1 MYYGLHD
8 INNLNNDSS
17 SLGIL
22 HTNLASLNKYHDDLE
37 QILSLMKVDFQI
49 IGITE
54 RKIKEVTP
62 ISNIKLAGYHEFI
75 YTPTQTSHG
84 GSGFYIRDSLAF
96 KKRNDLLLNSPGSGD
111 FESTFLEI
119 VLPNKKNLIV
129 GCIYR
134 HPSSKITIEDF
145 TKNYLDP
152 ILITISAE
160 NKTCALVGDYKID
173 LLKSDTHDDI
183 NLYQNTLSSHFF
195 SPYILQPTRP
205 ISQTLIDNI
214 FLNTIEYVS
223 YSGNITIQLA
233 DHLFQFVLLQGFFH
247 DAQTEDHNIK
257 GRNFK
262 NFNEREF
269 LEAIQNINIDDVLC
283 LDYNDPNISIDNFY
297 NNINYILDEFASFK
311 KLNKGLI
318 KLKTKPWIN
327 KEAQHLMWE
336 RYKLFKKFRTA
347 TDDVAKNIYF

>member
-1 MYYGLHD
+1 MKMRTIFSLINSMYYGLHD
-8 INNLNNDSS
+8 ISNLNNDSS

-22 HTNLASLNKYHDDLE
+22 HTNLASLNKYHDDME

-54 RKIKEVTP
+54 HKIKEVTP

-96 KKRNDLLLNSPGSGD
+96 KKRNDLLLNSSDTGD
-111 FESTFLEI
+111 FKSTFFEI

-152 ILITISAE
+152 ILITIS
-160 NKTCALVGDYKID
+160 Y
-173 LLKSDTHDDI
+173 
-183 NLYQNTLSSHFF
+183 NLYQNTLLSHFF

-205 ISQTLIDNI
+205 ISKTLIDNI

-247 DAQTEDHNIK
+247 DA
-257 GRNFK
+257 
-262 NFNEREF
+262 
-269 LEAIQNINIDDVLC
+269 
-283 LDYNDPNISIDNFY
+283 
-297 NNINYILDEFASFK
+297 
-311 KLNKGLI
+311 
-318 KLKTKPWIN
+318 
-327 KEAQHLMWE
+327 
-336 RYKLFKKFRTA
+336 
-347 TDDVAKNIYF
+347 

>member
-1 MYYGLHD
+1 MVNSGEKVKTQFNVIAVKNGSMHPLLKIVQTYHRINSWRFTDTNNKSAWYCPICIFSQLPDKNLDLSVDQVITSDNIKLLPDENFKKFINSCQNIILHDEDEDENEDNIFTHINSMYYGLHD

-54 RKIKEVTP
+54 HKIKEVTP

-84 GSGFYIRDSLAF
+84 GSGFYIQDSLAF
-96 KKRNDLLLNSPGSGD
+96 KKRNDLLLNSSGPGD

-152 ILITISAE
+152 ILIAISAE
-160 NKTCALVGDYKID
+160 NKTCALVGDYNID

-183 NLYQNTLSSHFF
+183 NLYQNFF
-195 SPYILQPTRP
+195 SPYILQP
-205 ISQTLIDNI
+205 ISIIDNI
-214 FLNTIEYVS
+214 VLNTIEYVS
-223 YSGNITIQLA
+223 YSGNITIQLV
-233 DHLFQFVLLQGFFH
+233 DHLFQFILLQGFSL
-247 DAQTEDHNIK
+247 
-257 GRNFK
+257 R
-262 NFNEREF
+262 
-269 LEAIQNINIDDVLC
+269 
-283 LDYNDPNISIDNFY
+283 
-297 NNINYILDEFASFK
+297 
-311 KLNKGLI
+311 
-318 KLKTKPWIN
+318 
-327 KEAQHLMWE
+327 
-336 RYKLFKKFRTA
+336 
-347 TDDVAKNIYF
+347 